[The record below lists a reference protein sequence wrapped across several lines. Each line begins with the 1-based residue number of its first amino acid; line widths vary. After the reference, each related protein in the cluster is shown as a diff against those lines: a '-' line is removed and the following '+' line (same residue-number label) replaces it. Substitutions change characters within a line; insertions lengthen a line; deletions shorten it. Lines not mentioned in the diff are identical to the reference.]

1 MRKTFTPWVRQ
12 LLLLVLFIPSIA
24 FAQSA
29 EESARQYIS
38 THRDSYKLTEA
49 DISNLIV
56 RDKYLSSKSGITHV
70 YFAQG
75 YKGIEVFNGIINVN
89 VGRDGKVISMGSRAV
104 SNLGAA
110 IKSSTASLTA
120 VQAVQAAASSLS
132 LTVTQ
137 PLSVIK
143 TVSTGPSQEVVL
155 SKGGISL
162 ETIPARLVYQPL
174 ENGDVR
180 LAWDVAIYQLDA
192 QHWWNMRVD
201 AASGAILSKNDW
213 VAQCQFDSPDH
224 DHAAHVSQESVAT
237 VNPSSAE
244 TTATSTIS
252 ASLTTVS
259 PKYRVFNMP
268 HESPS
273 HGGRTLVDAA
283 TVINKAASPF
293 GWHDVNGIEGH
304 DFNIAR
310 GNNVHAYWD
319 GNNLNSAAPT
329 LTPADGGLDDARGTN
344 HTFDFPADLNGD
356 PLLYRDAAI
365 TNLFYWSNLIHET
378 FYQYGFD
385 EVSGNFQQNNYGK
398 GGLGADQVFAE
409 AQDGSG
415 ANNANFAT
423 PPDGRNPRMQMFLWT
438 GNPRRDGDFD
448 NGVIVHE
455 YGHGISNRLT
465 GGPSSTS
472 CLSNQEQMGEG
483 WSDWFGL
490 MMTMKPGDFGA
501 QRRGIGTYVLYQ
513 PTDGKGIRPAPYST
527 DFGVNNYTYKDI
539 KGLAAPHGVGFVWS
553 TMLWEVTW
561 ALVDKYGFDA
571 DIYNGK
577 GGNNKALELVTLALK
592 LQPCSPGFIDGRD
605 AILKADSVLYGGA
618 NYELIYRAFAKRG
631 LGFSADQGS
640 SSSKTDGV
648 EAYDMPTVG
657 MLVSV
662 DNASIGNGGTLTY
675 TLTAINRS
683 VAPITN
689 VVITNSLPE
698 NTTFVS
704 ASDGGT
710 LAGGVVTFP
719 AVNLGVGEQ
728 AVRTLKVKVNS
739 PVVTKT
745 LVLDDIENDS
755 TNLIAWK
762 RAGAGTNV
770 WGIDTTNTFS
780 GVKAWFV
787 RDEGVLTDQYLI
799 KSFALNATTN
809 NHLSFWHEY
818 DTEVNYDGGVVE
830 LSLDGGVNYTDL
842 GPLMVKNGYNS
853 GIAGPI
859 LGAVPAGPLPGR
871 RAFSGQSGDFINT
884 IIDLS
889 QYSGQTV
896 TIRWRMG
903 TDVEVGGIGWWLD
916 DVATLDVVSIKNEA
930 HVTTGEGYS
939 ASADLG
945 KLGTIV
951 FEGNL
956 PEPIKLAKFEAT
968 GKTKHIALEW
978 ITSAESNNAGFEL
991 QRREANTSFAKIA
1004 WIDSKAESRSNI
1016 KYKYNDN
1023 AVVAGTTYFYRLRQV
1038 DIYGN
1043 ERFSYEV
1050 SASTSKEFAVTTT
1063 SALQAEDGRK
1073 FTVYPNPA
1081 QSTVTIAYDLEEA
1094 EPVLVTIYNVQGQKV
1109 YTEQVNAKAQRG
1121 HINVNLNGFSSGM
1134 YIIKAKTGTSTSTHK
1149 IIVNK

>member
-1 MRKTFTPWVRQ
+1 MRKLSTHWLHQFLIAVF
-12 LLLLVLFIPSIA
+12 LIPSIA
-24 FAQSA
+24 YAQSA
-29 EESARQYIS
+29 EETAKQYIS
-38 THRDSYKLTEA
+38 ANKASYKLSEA
-49 DISNLIV
+49 DISNLILK
-56 RDKYLSSKSGITHV
+56 DKYVSAKSGITHV

-75 YKGIEVFNGIINVN
+75 FNGIEVFNGLINVN
-89 VGRDGKVISMGSRAV
+89 VGRDNKVISMGNRAV
-104 SNLGAA
+104 SNLSGA
-110 IKSSTASLTA
+110 IKNSSASLTA
-120 VQAVQAAASSLS
+120 VQAVEAAASSLN
-132 LTVTQ
+132 LTVTA
-137 PLSVIK
+137 PLTVVK
-143 TVSTGPSQEVVL
+143 TISAGPSQAVEL
-155 SKGGISL
+155 SKGGVSL

-174 ENGDVR
+174 DNGDVR

-192 QHWWNMRVD
+192 QHWWNVRVD
-201 AASGAILSKNDW
+201 AATGAILSKNDW
-213 VAQCQFDSPDH
+213 VTQCQFDSPEH
-224 DHAAHVSQESVAT
+224 DHANHQLQEAA
-237 VNPSSAE
+237 AE
-244 TTATSTIS
+244 TNSFSTEPAATYS
-252 ASLTTVS
+252 AIAPLATTS
-259 PKYRVFNMP
+259 PKYRVFDRP
-268 HESPS
+268 FESPS
-273 HGGRTLVDAA
+273 HGGRTLVDLES
-283 TVINKAASPF
+283 VINRSASPY
-293 GWHDVNGIEGH
+293 GWHDVNGVEGH
-304 DFNIAR
+304 EFNIAR

-329 LTPADGGLDDARGTN
+329 LTPADGGLDDAKGTN
-344 HTFDFPADLNGD
+344 HVFDFPADLNGD

-465 GGPSSTS
+465 GGPSTTS

-490 MMTMKPGDFGA
+490 MMTMKQGDFAA

-513 PTDGKGIRPAPYST
+513 PTTGKGIRPAPYST

-571 DIYNGK
+571 DIYNGT

-605 AILKADSVLYGGA
+605 AILKADSVLNGGV
-618 NYELIYRAFAKRG
+618 NYEIIYRAFAKRG
-631 LGFSADQGS
+631 LGFSASQGS
-640 SSSKTDGV
+640 SASKTDGI
-648 EAYDMPTVG
+648 EAYDMPTIG
-657 MLVSV
+657 LTATV
-662 DNASIGNGGTLTY
+662 DNASIGNGGILTY
-675 TLTAINRS
+675 TLTATNRS

-689 VVITNSLPE
+689 VVITNPLPA
-698 NTTFVS
+698 NTVFVS

-719 AVNLGVGEQ
+719 AVSLGKGEQ
-728 AVRTLKVKVNS
+728 AVRTFKVRVNS

-745 LVLDDIENDS
+745 LQLDNIENDS
-755 TNLIAWK
+755 TNLLNWT

-770 WGIDTTNTFS
+770 WAIDTTNTFS
-780 GVKAWFV
+780 GKKAWYV
-787 RDEGVLTDQYLI
+787 SDAGNISDQYLV
-799 KSFALNATTN
+799 KDFTLNTTSN
-809 NHLSFWHEY
+809 NFLSFWHEY
-818 DTEVNYDGGVVE
+818 NTEANYDGGVVE
-830 LSLDGGVNYTDL
+830 ISLDGGVTYTDL
-842 GPLMVKNGYNS
+842 GTSMVKNGYNS

-871 RAFSGQSGDFINT
+871 RAFSGESGDYINT

-889 QYSGQTV
+889 KHAGKTV
-896 TIRWRMG
+896 KIRWRFG
-903 TDVEVGGIGWWLD
+903 TDIEVGGLGWWVD

-930 HVTTGEGYS
+930 CVTTAEGYS
-939 ASADLG
+939 ACADLG
-945 KLGTIV
+945 QLGTIV

-956 PEPIKLAKFEAT
+956 PEPIKLASFTAT
-968 GKTKHIALEW
+968 GKPSTIALEW
-978 ITSAESNNAGFEL
+978 ITSAESNNSGFEL
-991 QRREANTSFAKIA
+991 QRKTATSSFASIA
-1004 WIDSKAESRSNI
+1004 WIDSKGESRSNI
-1016 KYKYNDN
+1016 KYKYNDDQ
-1023 AVVAGTTYFYRLRQV
+1023 VTRGVTYTYRLRQV
-1038 DIYGN
+1038 DIHGN
-1043 ERFSYEV
+1043 ERFSGEV
-1050 SASTSKEFAVTTT
+1050 SASTTKELSAQVT
-1063 SALQAEDGRK
+1063 SNMREKENKQ

-1081 QSTVTIAYDLEEA
+1081 QADITIAYELEKA
-1094 EPVLVTIYNVQGQKV
+1094 EPVLISIYNVQGQKV
-1109 YTEQVNAKAQRG
+1109 YSEQLNAKAKFG
-1121 HINVNLNGFSSGM
+1121 SIKVNLSSLSNGL
-1134 YIIKAKTGTSTSTHK
+1134 YIIKAKTNKATSTHK
-1149 IIVNK
+1149 IILNK